1 MRMRVAEIP
10 GVEFPICAPSFC
22 RDLVVAVSDAGGLRI
37 LGAVAHSALALS
49 AEGNWCGSVRLPIG
63 EVETQ
68 PVASVVPER
77 VSECIGAVR
86 LFGEVDDR

>member
-1 MRMRVAEIP
+1 MRTRVAEIP

-37 LGAVAHSALALS
+37 LGAVAQAAVALS
-49 AEGNWCGSVRLPIG
+49 AEGKWGSVWLPTG
-63 EVETQ
+63 EAETQ

-77 VSECIGAVR
+77 VSEFIGAVG

>member
-1 MRMRVAEIP
+1 MRTRVAEIP

-22 RDLVVAVSDAGGLRI
+22 RDSVVAVSDAGGLRI

-49 AEGNWCGSVRLPIG
+49 AEGKWWLPTG
-63 EVETQ
+63 EAETQ

-77 VSECIGAVR
+77 VSEFIGAIG